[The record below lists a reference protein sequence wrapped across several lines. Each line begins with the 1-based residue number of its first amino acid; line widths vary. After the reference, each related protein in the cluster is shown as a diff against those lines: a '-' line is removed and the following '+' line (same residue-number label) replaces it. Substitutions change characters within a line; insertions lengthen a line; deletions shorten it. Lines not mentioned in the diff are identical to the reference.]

1 MADQIQLRGGTT
13 AEHSTFTG
21 AAREV
26 TVDTDKDT
34 LVVHDGATAGGKP
47 LLNEADLKGKNLLI
61 NGDFQVWQRGDS
73 HTPTVSSEY
82 YADRWR
88 NATASSGETRQIRDA
103 GLGYGYRI
111 VGSSTTAFY
120 QLSQRVELNY
130 ALREELSN
138 NTYTCSFV
146 GDLPDVTDSYRVYV
160 SIEHTGGTE
169 VVGYVPIVQVGNKY
183 TATIDFPDLG
193 SLILDDTS
201 YLNLAINN
209 NISPAPDGNYDIYQV
224 KLEKGE
230 VATPFEYE
238 SYGDVLAKCQRY
250 YYSNDLYNFPVSR
263 VTTGATL
270 FGGTVEFPVTMRANP
285 TVTYGAYDPG
295 ALSGSPAL
303 GNIAGSWSTFSARKN
318 WVQPSLVLVSNSSA
332 VTGMVQLE
340 DFTADAEL

>member
-1 MADQIQLRGGTT
+1 MMSRNRD
-13 AEHSTFTG
+13 TG
-21 AAREV
+21 AYGHLGDN
-26 TVDTDKDT
+26 T
-34 LVVHDGATAGGKP
+34 
-47 LLNEADLKGKNLLI
+47 NLLI

-82 YADRWR
+82 YADRWK
-88 NATASSGETRQIRDA
+88 NSTASSGETRQIRDA

-224 KLEKGE
+224 KLEKGD

-238 SYGDVLAKCQRY
+238 SYGDVLLKCQRY
-250 YYSNDLYNFPVSR
+250 YQVGTVSVSATNNTTGNTYYQSVQFATTAR
-263 VTTGATL
+263 VT
-270 FGGTVEFPVTMRANP
+270 P
-285 TVTYGAYDPG
+285 TVT
-295 ALSGSPAL
+295 LSG
-303 GNIAGSWSTFSARKN
+303 G
-318 WVQPSLVLVSNSSA
+318 SA
-332 VTGMVQLE
+332 VSGNGGDTAVAGLRTTGFSKSFTTTGFDRINSQ
-340 DFTADAEL
+340 DYTADAEL

>member
-1 MADQIQLRGGTT
+1 MSRNRD
-13 AEHSTFTG
+13 TG
-21 AAREV
+21 AYGHLGDN
-26 TVDTDKDT
+26 T
-34 LVVHDGATAGGKP
+34 
-47 LLNEADLKGKNLLI
+47 NLLI

-82 YADRWR
+82 YADRWK
-88 NATASSGETRQIRDA
+88 NSTASSGETRQIRDA

-230 VATPFEYE
+230 VATPFESE
-238 SYGDVLAKCQRY
+238 PYGDVLAKCQRY
-250 YYSNDLYNFPVSR
+250 FTKFNDANGNSLI
-263 VTTGATL
+263 ATL
-270 FGGTVEFPVTMRANP
+270 FTEGAAGRAVNYQFPVTMRGNP
-285 TVTYGAYDPG
+285 TLSNIQDGGNWSTITSNANIYGARFYGG
-295 ALSGSPAL
+295 AVSD
-303 GNIAGSWSTFSARKN
+303 
-318 WVQPSLVLVSNSSA
+318 VSLTITN
-332 VTGMVQLE
+332 
-340 DFTADAEL
+340 FRADAEL